1 MAIQVFFGCN
11 EAVVLRYSGL
21 GFEDVGMG
29 CSGVLFCIVVASF
42 MYENAIQ
49 LCGLKVLVFLSETVT
64 CLSCAAFSIVVV
76 CGGL

>member
-1 MAIQVFFGCN
+1 MHRFASGDEVFFGYN

-49 LCGLKVLVFLSETVT
+49 VCGFKVLVF
-64 CLSCAAFSIVVV
+64 
-76 CGGL
+76 